1 MKLTV
6 AIPCFNQ
13 LEDTK
18 GIWGCHIANIE
29 DKENTELLVVAN
41 GCTDDTVNFLNR
53 FVFPYFPD
61 HKLIINQ
68 ENQGLIFPLN
78 QCYKESKGDVIAIL
92 HNDVYVF
99 DRGWDKD
106 VLAEFEKDPKLGL
119 AGFLGA
125 TGVGPTG
132 GRQGTLSNM
141 LEAEIHGER
150 FTGVKPVVIFD
161 GLSLI
166 CRRTMLDQVGGFD
179 QGYAY
184 HHFYDR
190 DISLA
195 SYYGGWT
202 NKVIGVFC
210 HHRSGLTANRPDHQK
225 WIDQKMGTSNFT
237 GDKAS
242 YDASERYFIQ
252 KWGNKLPRWNP

>member
-6 AIPCFNQ
+6 AIPVMNQ
-13 LEDTK
+13 IEETK
-18 GIWGCHIANIE
+18 GMWGCHIANIE
-29 DKENTELLVVAN
+29 DKENTEILVIDN
-41 GCTDDTVNFLNR
+41 GSTDGTEFFLER

-61 HKLIINQ
+61 HRIIHNS
-68 ENQGLIFPLN
+68 ENVGVLASMN

-125 TGVGPTG
+125 DGVGPTG

-141 LEAEIHGER
+141 LEAEIHGTR
-150 FTGVKPVVIFD
+150 FTGVKPVMIFD

-166 CRRTMLDQVGGFD
+166 CRRAMLDQVGGFD
-179 QGYAY
+179 EGYTY

-195 SYYGGWT
+195 SYFAGWT
-202 NKVIGVFC
+202 NKVIGVSC
-210 HHRSGLTANRPDHQK
+210 HHRSGLTANRPDYQT
-225 WIDQKMGTSNFT
+225 WIDKKMETNNFT
-237 GDKAS
+237 GDKTS
-242 YDASERYFIQ
+242 YDASERYFLQ
-252 KWGNKLPRWNP
+252 KWGSRLPKWSP